1 MRPLI
6 KFSIVECYSAAMH
19 AVIFDIDGT
28 LLKSASVDDELY
40 RSALQRVL
48 GPMRFRESLSDYD
61 HVSDSGILAQVID
74 DNQFS
79 ALQSPAP
86 QIISYFVESLQN
98 YITSNGPFL
107 EIPGARR
114 FLKGL
119 RASPKHYVA
128 LATGGWRASAILKL
142 ESADFDLDGIGLFTS
157 DQEYD
162 RSRIMLS
169 ALDRPESDYSSIT
182 YYGDGPWDRTA
193 CKRLGWKFV
202 AVGRSLG
209 GLESYEGHP

>member
-1 MRPLI
+1 MWPLF
-6 KFSIVECYSAAMH
+6 KLSIAECYSDAVH

-28 LLKSASVDDELY
+28 LLNSASVDDDLY

-48 GPMRFRESLSDYD
+48 GPVRFRESLNDYD

-74 DNQFS
+74 DNQLS
-79 ALQSPAP
+79 VPQSPAP

-98 YITSNGPFL
+98 YMASNGPFL
-107 EIPGARR
+107 EVPGARQ

-119 RASPKHYVA
+119 RASPEHYVA
-128 LATGGWRASAILKL
+128 LATGGWRASATMKL
-142 ESADFDLDGIGLFTS
+142 QSAGFDLDGSDLFTS
-157 DQEYD
+157 DQEHD

-169 ALDRPESDYSSIT
+169 ALDRPESGYDSIT
-182 YYGDGPWDRTA
+182 YYGDGLWDRAA
-193 CKRLGWKFV
+193 CKKLDWKFV

-209 GLESYEGHP
+209 GLESYDGHP